1 MSNYN
6 MVKLRV
12 KNNYVFYDDNNNLI
26 NNKEIERI
34 QTIFL

>member
-1 MSNYN
+1 